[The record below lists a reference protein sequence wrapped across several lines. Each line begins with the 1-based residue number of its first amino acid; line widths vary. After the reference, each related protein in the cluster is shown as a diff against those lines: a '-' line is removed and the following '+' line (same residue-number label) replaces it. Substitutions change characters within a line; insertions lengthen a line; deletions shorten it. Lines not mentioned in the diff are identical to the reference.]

1 MPKGQYT
8 RKPKAPGQIEGRAE
22 HMVDLRSVEP
32 TGGVVI
38 GDTVHQPL
46 AEKTFVE
53 GPAEAAAPG
62 PVHWNLPPEVEW
74 VTVPKGAELLHASP
88 VAPVTPGPSFDA
100 WLDED
105 AASIPANDR
114 VSQMVQEWAAGFI
127 PVEHSVSWLP
137 AEDGKALNVLLTT
150 AHGTSELVADAGAWT
165 EADVSAA
172 LAVMRDEL
180 KV

>member
-8 RKPKAPGQIEGRAE
+8 RKPKAEP
-22 HMVDLRSVEP
+22 VVVEP

-38 GDTVHQPL
+38 GDTVHPPL

-53 GPAEAAAPG
+53 PDPAPAPVEPAQYRQTAEDAAVLESYLATTHFG
-62 PVHWNLPPEVEW
+62 KMLAAGEI
-74 VTVPKGAELLHASP
+74 
-88 VAPVTPGPSFDA
+88 APVTPGPSFDA

-105 AASIPANDR
+105 TSPIPANDR
-114 VSQMVQEWAAGFI
+114 VSQMVQEWATGFI
-127 PVEHSVSWLP
+127 PVEHTVAWLP
-137 AEDGKALNVLLTT
+137 AKDGKALSVLLTT